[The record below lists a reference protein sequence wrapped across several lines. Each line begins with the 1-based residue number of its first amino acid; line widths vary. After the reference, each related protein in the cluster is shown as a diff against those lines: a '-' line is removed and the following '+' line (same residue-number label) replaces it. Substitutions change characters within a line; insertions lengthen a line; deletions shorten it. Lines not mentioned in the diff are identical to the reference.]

1 MTNEELELYRRELE
15 RLNEKHEREYRR
27 AIRKYEWDRRH
38 YRTLSC
44 RVPVETAQ
52 RFAKLCFRYGK
63 TPYHR
68 QFRAQS
74 GSVIH
79 PRRRRIPTYR
89 PFKIALRRTL

>member
-27 AIRKYEWDRRH
+27 AMRKYEWDRRH

-44 RVPVETAQ
+44 RVPAETAQ

-63 TPYHR
+63 TPY
-68 QFRAQS
+68 RALKDA
-74 GSVIH
+74 VED
-79 PRRRRIPTYR
+79 
-89 PFKIALRRTL
+89 ALRYGGV